1 MKDAHPLTYAS
12 PFSTLLT
19 VAKEQHT
26 ILKFEKN
33 KKENTPVH
41 ETPQKRSLCLL
52 QSFTITQEKAGR
64 CSGESCT
71 GTVMPTDWKKL
82 PSAILSDTIS

>member
-1 MKDAHPLTYAS
+1 MH
-12 PFSTLLT
+12 
-19 VAKEQHT
+19 
-26 ILKFEKN
+26 
-33 KKENTPVH
+33 VH
-41 ETPQKRSLCLL
+41 EIPQKRSLCLL